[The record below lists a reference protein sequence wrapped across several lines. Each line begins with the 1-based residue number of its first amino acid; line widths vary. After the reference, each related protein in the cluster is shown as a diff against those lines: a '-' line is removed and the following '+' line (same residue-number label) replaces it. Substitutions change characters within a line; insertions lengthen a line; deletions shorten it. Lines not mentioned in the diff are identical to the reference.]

1 MSRGTVEFQCGAS
14 FETTDAEGAPV
25 GQQVLVFTDPD
36 AGEKRPEL
44 RGAPAPCLAG
54 CPCEGRHR
62 TVKEFV
68 TPAGGAGDL
77 VVCKII
83 RCARIKE

>member
-1 MSRGTVEFQCGAS
+1 MMNG
-14 FETTDAEGAPV
+14 EGV
-25 GQQVLVFTDPD
+25 MTYWG
-36 AGEKRPEL
+36 
-44 RGAPAPCLAG
+44 
-54 CPCEGRHR
+54 EGRHR